1 MYMARFAYL
10 IFAILLLA
18 SCAQVGS
25 ITGGA
30 KDETAPQIQKTDLV
44 SGTTNFSGNSV
55 AITFDEFILLNKPTE
70 TIFLV
75 PSDAKIE
82 AKLTKKTLNL
92 NWKESLLPNTTYTLY
107 LNGAVKDVTEGNDS
121 LMQFTFSTGSII
133 DTLQLNATV
142 KDAFSNKPEAK
153 VVVGLFDSLQAEKP
167 RYFAKT
173 ITDGSVKLQS
183 LKAGNYFIKAFNDKN
198 NDLIIQKDEAQ
209 DWYFEPISI
218 DTAFSDTLE
227 LRISAPLKANKIGNP
242 QVLAPGLISV
252 HVPEDSV
259 LTKIL
264 YNEKEFAPTDFI
276 SAGKDS
282 LLFAIGKTELN
293 PLQLILNQDTLSIR
307 YSEKD
312 RKTKLKPK
320 YIEIEN
326 GFTDFIQLE
335 INDYIQEIDFTKIKL
350 LNAKDS
356 SEVKFEGKKN
366 IQSFELSLAS
376 KDVRAFILQIEEN
389 AIIGKSGMGNSKMNL
404 MINLRSERELGSLNV
419 KLSQGIEKGLL
430 QLMQKDKVIAESL
443 LSSKTQNIPF
453 QNLIPG
459 EYSFRLLIDSN
470 QNGIWDPINVKE
482 QKKAES
488 LIYFSTPVKVR
499 ANWEVETELDL
510 GF

>member
-1 MYMARFAYL
+1 MARFAPL
-10 IFAILLLA
+10 IFAILLLT

-25 ITGGA
+25 ISGGA
-30 KDETAPQIQKTDLV
+30 EDEIAPQIQKTNLV
-44 SGTTNFSGNSV
+44 AGTTNFSGNSV
-55 AITFDEFILLNKPTE
+55 EIMFDEFILLNKPTE

-75 PSDAKIE
+75 PADAKVE

-92 NWKESLLPNTTYTLY
+92 NWKESLLPNTTYT
-107 LNGAVKDVTEGNDS
+107 EGNDS
-121 LMQFTFSTGSII
+121 LMQITFSTGPII
-133 DTLQLNATV
+133 DTLQLNAIV

-173 ITDGSVKLQS
+173 IADGSVKLHS
-183 LKAGNYFIKAFNDKN
+183 LKAGNYFLKAFNDKN

-209 DWYFEPISI
+209 DWNFERISI
-218 DTAFSDTLE
+218 DTAFRDTLK
-227 LRISAPLKANKIGNP
+227 LRVSSPIKTNKIGNV

-264 YNEKEFAPTDFI
+264 YNDKEFVQTDFI
-276 SAGKDS
+276 AAGKDS
-282 LLFAIGKTELN
+282 LLFAICKTELN

-335 INDYIQEIDFTKIKL
+335 INDYIQEIDFTKFKL
-350 LNAKDS
+350 LSAKDS

-366 IQSFELSLAS
+366 IQSFDLVLSS
-376 KDVRAFILQIEEN
+376 KDVRSFILQIDEN
-389 AIIGKSGMGNSKMNL
+389 AIIGKSGMGNSKTSL

-419 KLSQGIEKGLL
+419 KLSQGIENGVL
-430 QLMQKDKVIAESL
+430 QLMQKDKVIAESIL
-443 LSSKTQNIPF
+443 APATLSIPF

-470 QNGIWDPINVKE
+470 QNGTWDPINVKE

-488 LIYFSTPVKVR
+488 MIYFSTPVKVR
-499 ANWEVETELDL
+499 ANWEVETELGL
-510 GF
+510 RE

>member
-1 MYMARFAYL
+1 MARFAYL

-30 KDETAPQIQKTDLV
+30 EDEIAPQIQKTTLV

-55 AITFDEFILLNKPTE
+55 EITFDEFILLNKPTE
-70 TIFLV
+70 TVFLV
-75 PSDAKIE
+75 PADAKVE
-82 AKLTKKTLNL
+82 AKLAKKTLNL

-107 LNGAVKDVTEGNDS
+107 LNGVVKDVTEGNDS
-121 LMQFTFSTGSII
+121 LMQITFSTGPII
-133 DTLQLNATV
+133 DTLQLNAFV

-173 ITDGSVKLQS
+173 FADGSVKLQS

-209 DWYFEPISI
+209 DWNFEPISI
-218 DTAFSDTLE
+218 DTAFRDTLK
-227 LRISAPLKANKIGNP
+227 LRISAPLKVNKIGNA

-252 HVPEDSV
+252 HVPEDST
-259 LTKIL
+259 LSRII
-264 YNEKEFAPTDFI
+264 YNDKEFALSDFV

-307 YSEKD
+307 YLEKD

-320 YIEIEN
+320 YVEVEN
-326 GFTDFIQLE
+326 GFTDYIQLE
-335 INDYIQEIDFTKIKL
+335 VNDFIQEIDWSKVKL
-350 LNAKDS
+350 LSAKDS

-366 IQSFELSLAS
+366 IQSFELKPPSF
-376 KDVRAFILQIEEN
+376 DQRAFILQMEEN
-389 AIIGKSGMGNSKMNL
+389 AVIGKSGLGNLKTNL
-404 MINLRSERELGSLNV
+404 AINLRLERELGSLNV
-419 KLSQGIEKGLL
+419 KLSAGVENGIL
-430 QLMQKDKVIAESL
+430 QLIQKEKVIAEAFL
-443 LSSKTQNIPF
+443 NANTLAVPF
-453 QNLIPG
+453 PNLIPG
-459 EYSFRLLIDSN
+459 EYTFRILIDSN
-470 QNGIWDPINVKE
+470 QNGSWDPINVN
-482 QKKAES
+482 KKQLAEE

-499 ANWEVETELDL
+499 ANWEVETELVNDK
-510 GF
+510 

>member
-1 MYMARFAYL
+1 MARFAPL

-30 KDETAPQIQKTDLV
+30 EDEIAPQIQKTNLV

-55 AITFDEFILLNKPTE
+55 EITFDEFIQLNKASE

-75 PSDAKIE
+75 PADAKVE
-82 AKLTKKTLNL
+82 AKLTKKTLYL

-121 LMQFTFSTGSII
+121 LLQITFSTGAII
-133 DTLQLNATV
+133 DTLKVQVAV
-142 KDAFSNKPEAK
+142 VDAFTNKPQSK
-153 VVVGLFDSLQAEKP
+153 IVVGLFDSLGAEKP

-173 ITDGSVKLQS
+173 IADGSVKLQS
-183 LKAGNYFIKAFNDKN
+183 LKAGNYFLKAFNDKN
-198 NDLIIQKDEAQ
+198 NDLTIQADEAQ
-209 DWYFEPISI
+209 DWNFEPISV
-218 DTAFSDTLE
+218 DTSFRDTLK
-227 LRISAPLKANKIGNP
+227 LRISAPLKVNKIGNA

-252 HVPEDSV
+252 HVPEDST
-259 LTKIL
+259 LSRII
-264 YNEKEFAPTDFI
+264 YNEKEFALSDFV

-335 INDYIQEIDFTKIKL
+335 INDYIQEIDFTKFKL
-350 LNAKDS
+350 LSAKDS

-366 IQSFELSLAS
+366 IQSFELKLLSF
-376 KDVRAFILQIEEN
+376 DQRAFILQMEEN
-389 AIIGKSGMGNSKMNL
+389 AILGKSGVGNSKISL
-404 MINLRSERELGSLNV
+404 LINLRSERELGSLNV
-419 KLSQGIEKGLL
+419 KLSQGIENGVL
-430 QLMQKDKVIAESL
+430 QLMQKDKVIAESIL
-443 LSSKTQNIPF
+443 ASATLSIPF

-470 QNGIWDPINVKE
+470 QNGMWDPINVKE
-482 QKKAES
+482 QKMAETM
-488 LIYFSTPVKVR
+488 IYFSTPVKVR
-499 ANWEVETELDL
+499 ANWEVETELKV
-510 GF
+510 GR

>member
-1 MYMARFAYL
+1 MARFAHL

-30 KDETAPQIQKTDLV
+30 EDKIAPQIRKTNLV
-44 SGTTNFSGNSV
+44 AGTTNFSGNTV
-55 AITFDEFILLNKPTE
+55 EITFDEFILLNKPTE

-75 PSDAKIE
+75 PADAKVE
-82 AKLTKKTLNL
+82 VKLNKKTLNL

-121 LMQFTFSTGSII
+121 LMQITFSTGPII

-142 KDAFSNKPEAK
+142 KDAFSNKLEAK
-153 VVVGLFDSLQAEKP
+153 IVVGLFDSLQAEKP

-173 ITDGSVKLQS
+173 IADGSVKLQS

-209 DWYFEPISI
+209 DWNFEPISI
-218 DTAFSDTLE
+218 DTAFRDTLKM
-227 LRISAPLKANKIGNP
+227 RISSPLKVSKIGNA
-242 QVLAPGLISV
+242 QVIAPGLIRV
-252 HVPEDSV
+252 HVPEDSA

-264 YNEKEFAPTDFI
+264 YNDKEFARTDFI
-276 SAGKDS
+276 AAGKDS

-293 PLQLILNQDTLSIR
+293 PLKLILNQDTLSIR

-320 YIEIEN
+320 YIENNN

-335 INDYIQEIDFTKIKL
+335 INDYIQEIDFTKFKL
-350 LNAKDS
+350 LSTKDS
-356 SEVKFEGKKN
+356 SDVNFEGMKN
-366 IQSFELSLAS
+366 SHSFNLVLGS
-376 KDVRAFILQIEEN
+376 KDLRAFILQIEEN
-389 AIIGKSGMGNSKMNL
+389 AILGKSGMGNSKINM
-404 MINLRSERELGSLNV
+404 MINLRNERELGSLNL
-419 KLSQGIEKGLL
+419 KLSQGIENGVL
-430 QLMQKDKVIAESL
+430 QLMQKDKAIAESIL
-443 LSSKTQNIPF
+443 APTTLNVPF
-453 QNLIPG
+453 KNLIPG
-459 EYSFRLLIDSN
+459 EYSFRLLMDSN
-470 QNGIWDPINVKE
+470 QNGMWDPINVKE
-482 QKKAES
+482 QKKAEIM
-488 LIYFSTPVKVR
+488 IYFSTPVKVR

-510 GF
+510 N

>member
-1 MYMARFAYL
+1 MARFAPL

-30 KDETAPQIQKTDLV
+30 EDEIAPQIQKTNLV
-44 SGTTNFSGNSV
+44 AGTTNFSGNSV
-55 AITFDEFILLNKPTE
+55 EITLDEFILLNKPTE

-75 PSDAKIE
+75 TADAKVE

-121 LMQFTFSTGSII
+121 LMQITFSTGSII

-142 KDAFSNKPEAK
+142 KAAFSNKPEAK
-153 VVVGLFDSLQAEKP
+153 IVVGLFDSLQAEKP

-173 ITDGSVKLQS
+173 IADGSVKLQS
-183 LKAGNYFIKAFNDKN
+183 LKAGNYFLKAFNDKN

-209 DWYFEPISI
+209 DWNFEPISI
-218 DTAFSDTLE
+218 DTAFRDTLK
-227 LRISAPLKANKIGNP
+227 LRVSSPLRTNKIGNA

-252 HVPEDSV
+252 HVPDDSV

-264 YNEKEFAPTDFI
+264 YNDKEFARTDFI
-276 SAGKDS
+276 AAGKDS

-335 INDYIQEIDFTKIKL
+335 INDYLQEIDFAKFKL
-350 LNAKDS
+350 LSAKDS

-366 IQSFELSLAS
+366 IQSFDLVLGS

-389 AIIGKSGMGNSKMNL
+389 AIIGKSGMGNSKTSL

-419 KLSQGIEKGLL
+419 KLSQGIENGVL
-430 QLMQKDKVIAESL
+430 QLMQKDKVIAESIL
-443 LSSKTQNIPF
+443 APATLSIPF

-470 QNGIWDPINVKE
+470 KNGRWDPINVKE
-482 QKKAES
+482 QKRAES
-488 LIYFSTPVKVR
+488 MIYFWTPVKVR
-499 ANWEVETELDL
+499 ANWEVETELDM
-510 GF
+510 GR